1 LAKMTVRDIGVEGKK
16 VFVRVDFNVPL
27 QDGRVS
33 DDTRL
38 RASLPTIR
46 YLLDKGAAVI
56 LASHLGRPKGK
67 QDERYSLR
75 PVAAALAALL
85 GREVAFAAD
94 CVGPDVQ
101 AQVARLQAGQV
112 LLLENLRFH
121 PEEEK
126 NDEGFAR
133 QLAAGADLYV
143 NDAFGTA
150 HRAHASTAGVPRFLP
165 AVAGLLMEK
174 ELSVLGQLLAAP
186 RAPFVAILGGAK
198 VSDKIGVVENL
209 LRRLNTLIVGG
220 GMANTLLAA
229 TGVSVGKS
237 LCEAGKVDLSL
248 AILNRARELGV
259 TVLLPVDAVVA
270 KALDAAAPSRTVP
283 VKEVGG
289 EDMILDIGP
298 LSVDKFTQA
307 LQGAGTVFWNG
318 PPGAFE
324 VPPFA
329 AGTMAMARAVAE
341 LSATTVVGGGD
352 TVAAVQRAGVAGKIS
367 HISTGGGA
375 SLEFLEGRELP
386 GVVALRDVG
395 A

>member
-1 LAKMTVRDIGVEGKK
+1 MAKMTVRDIGVEGKK

>member
-1 LAKMTVRDIGVEGKK
+1 MTVRDIGVEGKK